1 MKKTILIILVAVLAI
16 IAISLC
22 FTTVGP
28 TERGVMVTFGKAGD
42 KVLDPGLHFTVPVA
56 QHIKKYSLAPVN
68 YEIDF
73 TIGSDGAVTKDMQ
86 TVGLSANVFWK
97 YDEDKLIEAVTLYT
111 ESSLQSAI
119 EKTMLAS
126 VKESV
131 GRYTIYEIVE
141 QQEKISQEIN
151 DSLKKKMSSYP
162 IDITQIAI
170 SNWDWSPSFDEQI
183 AETMRTTQQVKIAE
197 QELQI
202 TEQTVQ
208 KQIKEAEAEQKAMV
222 IKAEAEK
229 EKATIAAETKLKV
242 AELEAEAK
250 KVEAEALAYYN
261 EKVAENLEV
270 EVQLKKL
277 EVEKARVDK
286 WDGKYVS
293 TYQYG
298 PIPVTQGSLLGVG
311 NLE

>member
-1 MKKTILIILVAVLAI
+1 
-16 IAISLC
+16 
-22 FTTVGP
+22 
-28 TERGVMVTFGKAGD
+28 MVTFGKAGD